1 VIYGDR
7 IRFRAPEK
15 EDIAMFVDWLNDP
28 EVRAGLSLFLP
39 MSVAKEEHWFEN
51 MLKRP
56 QEEQPMTIEVQ
67 DEVGWNPIGNVGLFG
82 FNDISR
88 SAEAGI
94 MIGEKAYWDQ
104 GYGTE
109 AMKLLLKHGFETLNL
124 NRISIQVFANN
135 PRAIRC
141 YEKVGFV
148 HEGRSRQAIFT
159 DGVYYDVLWMSVI
172 REEWTS
178 EG

>member
-15 EDIAMFVDWLNDP
+15 EDIPMFVDWLNDP
-28 EVRAGLSLFLP
+28 EVRAGLVLFLP

-56 QEEQPMTIEVQ
+56 QEEQPLTIEVQ
-67 DEVGWNPIGNVGLFG
+67 DEGGWNPIGNVGLFG
-82 FNDISR
+82 FNYIAR

-124 NRISIQVFANN
+124 NRISLQVFTNN
-135 PRAIRC
+135 PRAVRC

-148 HEGRSRQAIFT
+148 LEGRLRQAKFT
-159 DGVYYDVLWMSVI
+159 EGVYYDVLWMSVI